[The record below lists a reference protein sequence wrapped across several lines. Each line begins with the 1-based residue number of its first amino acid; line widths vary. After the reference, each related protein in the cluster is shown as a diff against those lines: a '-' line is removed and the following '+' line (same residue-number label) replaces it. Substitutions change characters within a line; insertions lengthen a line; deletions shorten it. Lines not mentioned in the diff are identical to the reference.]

1 MNRPSH
7 SLSLWNDYVRAAPLV
22 EQSDR
27 IVLAEYLDSTTHEI
41 PEVSPVDGVAHRS
54 VTEEYRRFRVSDSL
68 KGSAEADEVVYA
80 VWTAGYT
87 EGIGPGEATEFFAY
101 ETVTLETGQE
111 YVLFMHSLPV
121 APGYPTKY
129 GDVVWTIVGE
139 PGVAVVSSEG
149 RLSFKASER
158 YKTGSITQVTNVRW
172 FGCSIRINQGRAN
185 RTNWRR
191 GRRSCCDRRR
201 QRMRIGGTAKTS
213 VEMSCRRVG
222 LQGGS
227 VGEDTGVHVGA
238 GSPGA
243 GG

>member
-1 MNRPSH
+1 MKGTIAIGLALSVCLGLLVGALLLPSMNRPSH

-27 IVLAEYLDSTTHEI
+27 IVLAEYLDSTTYEI
-41 PEVSPVDGVAHRS
+41 PEVSPVDGVTHRS
-54 VTEEYRRFRVSDSL
+54 VTEEYRRFRVSESL

-139 PGVAVVSSEG
+139 PGVAIVGSEG

-158 YKTGSITQVTNVRW
+158 YKNGVDDGGHERPVGSAAPFELTKAELIEL
-172 FGCSIRINQGRAN
+172 
-185 RTNWRR
+185 
-191 GRRSCCDRRR
+191 
-201 QRMRIGGTAKTS
+201 IGGG
-213 VEMSCRRVG
+213 R
-222 LQGGS
+222 
-227 VGEDTGVHVGA
+227 
-238 GSPGA
+238 
-243 GG
+243 

>member
-1 MNRPSH
+1 MGYGMKGTIAIGLALSVCLGLLVGALLLPSMNRTSH
-7 SLSLWNDYVRAAPLV
+7 SLILWNDYVRAAPLV

-87 EGIGPGEATEFFAY
+87 EGIGSDETTEFFAY
-101 ETVTLETGQE
+101 ETVALETGQE

-139 PGVAVVSSEG
+139 PGVAVVGSEG

-158 YKTGSITQVTNVRW
+158 YKNGVDNAGHERPVGSAAPFELTKAELIEL
-172 FGCSIRINQGRAN
+172 
-185 RTNWRR
+185 
-191 GRRSCCDRRR
+191 
-201 QRMRIGGTAKTS
+201 IGG
-213 VEMSCRRVG
+213 
-222 LQGGS
+222 GGGG
-227 VGEDTGVHVGA
+227 VVATGADSG
-238 GSPGA
+238 
-243 GG
+243 

>member
-1 MNRPSH
+1 MKGTIAIGLALSVCLGLLVGALLLPSMNRPSH

-27 IVLAEYLDSTTHEI
+27 IVLAEYLDSTTYEI
-41 PEVSPVDGVAHRS
+41 PEVSPVDGVTHRS
-54 VTEEYRRFRVSDSL
+54 VTEEYRRFRVSESL

-129 GDVVWTIVGE
+129 GDVVWSIVGE
-139 PGVAVVSSEG
+139 PGVAIVGSEG

-158 YKTGSITQVTNVRW
+158 YKNGVDDGGHERPVGSAAPFELTKAELIEL
-172 FGCSIRINQGRAN
+172 
-185 RTNWRR
+185 
-191 GRRSCCDRRR
+191 
-201 QRMRIGGTAKTS
+201 IGG
-213 VEMSCRRVG
+213 
-222 LQGGS
+222 
-227 VGEDTGVHVGA
+227 GA
-238 GSPGA
+238 LEPC
-243 GG
+243 

>member
-1 MNRPSH
+1 MKGTIAIGLALSVCLGLLVGALLLPSTNRPSH

-27 IVLAEYLDSTTHEI
+27 IVLAEYLDSTTYEI
-41 PEVSPVDGVAHRS
+41 PEVSPVDGVTHRS
-54 VTEEYRRFRVSDSL
+54 VTEEYRRFRVSESL

-129 GDVVWTIVGE
+129 GDVVWSIVGE
-139 PGVAVVSSEG
+139 PGVAIVGSEG

-158 YKTGSITQVTNVRW
+158 YKNGVDDGGHERPVGSAAPFELTKAELIEL
-172 FGCSIRINQGRAN
+172 
-185 RTNWRR
+185 
-191 GRRSCCDRRR
+191 
-201 QRMRIGGTAKTS
+201 IGGG
-213 VEMSCRRVG
+213 R
-222 LQGGS
+222 
-227 VGEDTGVHVGA
+227 
-238 GSPGA
+238 
-243 GG
+243 

>member
-1 MNRPSH
+1 MGYGMKGKIAIGLALSVCLGLLVGALLLPSMNRPSH

-41 PEVSPVDGVAHRS
+41 SEVSPVDGVAHRS
-54 VTEEYRRFRVSDSL
+54 VTEEYRRFRVSESL

-158 YKTGSITQVTNVRW
+158 YKNEVDNAGHERPVGSAAPFELTKAELIELIGNGGGGVVATGADS
-172 FGCSIRINQGRAN
+172 G
-185 RTNWRR
+185 
-191 GRRSCCDRRR
+191 
-201 QRMRIGGTAKTS
+201 
-213 VEMSCRRVG
+213 
-222 LQGGS
+222 
-227 VGEDTGVHVGA
+227 
-238 GSPGA
+238 
-243 GG
+243 

>member
-1 MNRPSH
+1 MGYGMKGTIAIGLALSVCLGLLVGALLLPSMNRPSH

-41 PEVSPVDGVAHRS
+41 SEVSPVDGVAHRS
-54 VTEEYRRFRVSDSL
+54 VTEEYRRFRVSESL

-101 ETVTLETGQE
+101 ETVALETGQE

-158 YKTGSITQVTNVRW
+158 YKNGVDNAGHERPVGSAAPFELTKAELIELIGDGGGGVVATGADS
-172 FGCSIRINQGRAN
+172 G
-185 RTNWRR
+185 
-191 GRRSCCDRRR
+191 
-201 QRMRIGGTAKTS
+201 
-213 VEMSCRRVG
+213 
-222 LQGGS
+222 
-227 VGEDTGVHVGA
+227 
-238 GSPGA
+238 
-243 GG
+243 

>member
-1 MNRPSH
+1 MGYGMKGKIAIGLALSVCLGLLVGALLLPSMNRPSH

-54 VTEEYRRFRVSDSL
+54 VTEEYRRFRVSESL

-87 EGIGPGEATEFFAY
+87 EGIGSDETTEFFAY
-101 ETVTLETGQE
+101 ETVALETGQE

-158 YKTGSITQVTNVRW
+158 YKNGVDNAGHERPVGSAAPFELTKAELIELIGDGGGGVVATGADS
-172 FGCSIRINQGRAN
+172 G
-185 RTNWRR
+185 
-191 GRRSCCDRRR
+191 
-201 QRMRIGGTAKTS
+201 
-213 VEMSCRRVG
+213 
-222 LQGGS
+222 
-227 VGEDTGVHVGA
+227 
-238 GSPGA
+238 
-243 GG
+243 

>member
-1 MNRPSH
+1 MGYGMKGKIAIGLALSVCLGLLVGALLLPSMNRPSH

-41 PEVSPVDGVAHRS
+41 SEVSPVDGVAHRS
-54 VTEEYRRFRVSDSL
+54 VTEEYRRFRVSESL

-87 EGIGPGEATEFFAY
+87 EGIGAGEATEFFAY

-158 YKTGSITQVTNVRW
+158 YKNGVDNAGHERPVGSAAPFELTKAELIELIGDGGGGVVATGADS
-172 FGCSIRINQGRAN
+172 G
-185 RTNWRR
+185 
-191 GRRSCCDRRR
+191 
-201 QRMRIGGTAKTS
+201 
-213 VEMSCRRVG
+213 
-222 LQGGS
+222 
-227 VGEDTGVHVGA
+227 
-238 GSPGA
+238 
-243 GG
+243 

>member
-1 MNRPSH
+1 MKGTIAIGLALSVCLGLLVGALLLPSMNRPSH

-27 IVLAEYLDSTTHEI
+27 IVLAEYLDSTTYEI
-41 PEVSPVDGVAHRS
+41 PEASPVDGVTHRS
-54 VTEEYRRFRVSDSL
+54 VTEEYRRFRVSESL

-129 GDVVWTIVGE
+129 GDVVWSIVGE
-139 PGVAVVSSEG
+139 PGVAIVGSEG

-158 YKTGSITQVTNVRW
+158 YKNGVDDGGHERPVGSAAPFELTKAELIEL
-172 FGCSIRINQGRAN
+172 
-185 RTNWRR
+185 
-191 GRRSCCDRRR
+191 
-201 QRMRIGGTAKTS
+201 IGGWAL
-213 VEMSCRRVG
+213 EPC
-222 LQGGS
+222 
-227 VGEDTGVHVGA
+227 
-238 GSPGA
+238 
-243 GG
+243 

>member
-1 MNRPSH
+1 MKGKIAIGLALSVCLGLLVGALLLPSMNRPSH

-54 VTEEYRRFRVSDSL
+54 VTEEYRRFRVSESL

-158 YKTGSITQVTNVRW
+158 YKNGVDNAGHERPVGSAAPFELTKAELIELIGDGGGGVVATGADS
-172 FGCSIRINQGRAN
+172 G
-185 RTNWRR
+185 
-191 GRRSCCDRRR
+191 
-201 QRMRIGGTAKTS
+201 
-213 VEMSCRRVG
+213 
-222 LQGGS
+222 
-227 VGEDTGVHVGA
+227 
-238 GSPGA
+238 
-243 GG
+243 

>member
-1 MNRPSH
+1 MKGTIAIGLALSVCLGLLVGALLLPSMNRPSH

-27 IVLAEYLDSTTHEI
+27 IVLAEYLDSTTYEI
-41 PEVSPVDGVAHRS
+41 PEVSPVDGVTHRS
-54 VTEEYRRFRVSDSL
+54 VTEEYRRFRVSESL

-129 GDVVWTIVGE
+129 GDVVWWIVGE
-139 PGVAVVSSEG
+139 PGVAIVGSEG

-158 YKTGSITQVTNVRW
+158 YKNGVDDGGHERPVGSAAPFELTKAELIEL
-172 FGCSIRINQGRAN
+172 
-185 RTNWRR
+185 
-191 GRRSCCDRRR
+191 
-201 QRMRIGGTAKTS
+201 IGG
-213 VEMSCRRVG
+213 
-222 LQGGS
+222 
-227 VGEDTGVHVGA
+227 GA
-238 GSPGA
+238 LEPC
-243 GG
+243 

>member
-1 MNRPSH
+1 MGYGMKGKIAIGLALSVCLGLLVGALLLPSMNRPSH

-41 PEVSPVDGVAHRS
+41 SEVSPVDGVAHRS
-54 VTEEYRRFRVSDSL
+54 VTEEYRRFRVSESL
-68 KGSAEADEVVYA
+68 KGSAEAGEVVYA

-87 EGIGPGEATEFFAY
+87 EGIGADGSTEFFAY
-101 ETVTLETGQE
+101 KTVTLETGQE

-158 YKTGSITQVTNVRW
+158 YKNGVDNAGHERPVGSAAPFELTKAELIELIGNGGGGVVATGADS
-172 FGCSIRINQGRAN
+172 G
-185 RTNWRR
+185 
-191 GRRSCCDRRR
+191 
-201 QRMRIGGTAKTS
+201 
-213 VEMSCRRVG
+213 
-222 LQGGS
+222 
-227 VGEDTGVHVGA
+227 
-238 GSPGA
+238 
-243 GG
+243 

>member
-1 MNRPSH
+1 MKGTIAIGLVLSVCLGLLVGALLLPSMNRPSH

-27 IVLAEYLDSTTHEI
+27 IVLAEYLDSTTYEI
-41 PEVSPVDGVAHRS
+41 PEVSPVDGVTHRS
-54 VTEEYRRFRVSDSL
+54 VTEEYRRFRVSESL

-129 GDVVWTIVGE
+129 GDVVWSIVGE
-139 PGVAVVSSEG
+139 PGVAIVGSEG

-158 YKTGSITQVTNVRW
+158 YKNGVDDGGHERPVGSAAPFELTKAELIEL
-172 FGCSIRINQGRAN
+172 
-185 RTNWRR
+185 
-191 GRRSCCDRRR
+191 
-201 QRMRIGGTAKTS
+201 IGGG
-213 VEMSCRRVG
+213 R
-222 LQGGS
+222 
-227 VGEDTGVHVGA
+227 
-238 GSPGA
+238 
-243 GG
+243 

>member
-1 MNRPSH
+1 MKGTIAIGLALSVCLGLLVGALLLPSMNRPSH

-27 IVLAEYLDSTTHEI
+27 IVLAEYLDSTTYEI
-41 PEVSPVDGVAHRS
+41 PEVSPVDGVTHRS
-54 VTEEYRRFRVSDSL
+54 VTEEYRRFRVSESL

-129 GDVVWTIVGE
+129 GDVVWSIVGE
-139 PGVAVVSSEG
+139 PGVAIVGSEG

-158 YKTGSITQVTNVRW
+158 YKNGVDDGGHERPVGSAAPFELTKAELIEL
-172 FGCSIRINQGRAN
+172 
-185 RTNWRR
+185 
-191 GRRSCCDRRR
+191 
-201 QRMRIGGTAKTS
+201 IGG
-213 VEMSCRRVG
+213 
-222 LQGGS
+222 GGAL
-227 VGEDTGVHVGA
+227 E
-238 GSPGA
+238 PC
-243 GG
+243 

>member
-1 MNRPSH
+1 MGYGMKGKIAIGLALSVCLGLLVGALLLPSMNRPSH

-41 PEVSPVDGVAHRS
+41 SEVSPVDGVAHRS
-54 VTEEYRRFRVSDSL
+54 VTEEYRRFRVSESL

-87 EGIGPGEATEFFAY
+87 EGIGADGSTEFFAY
-101 ETVTLETGQE
+101 KTVTLETGQE

-158 YKTGSITQVTNVRW
+158 YKNGVDNAGHERPVGSAAPFELTKAELIELIGNGGGGVVATGADS
-172 FGCSIRINQGRAN
+172 G
-185 RTNWRR
+185 
-191 GRRSCCDRRR
+191 
-201 QRMRIGGTAKTS
+201 
-213 VEMSCRRVG
+213 
-222 LQGGS
+222 
-227 VGEDTGVHVGA
+227 
-238 GSPGA
+238 
-243 GG
+243 

>member
-1 MNRPSH
+1 MGYGMKGKIAIGLALSVCLGLLVGALLLPSMNRPSH

-41 PEVSPVDGVAHRS
+41 SEVSPVDGVAHRS
-54 VTEEYRRFRVSDSL
+54 VTEEYRRFRVSESL

-111 YVLFMHSLPV
+111 YVLFKHSLPV

-158 YKTGSITQVTNVRW
+158 YKNEVDNAGHERPVGSAAPFELTKAELIELIGNGGGGVVATGADS
-172 FGCSIRINQGRAN
+172 G
-185 RTNWRR
+185 
-191 GRRSCCDRRR
+191 
-201 QRMRIGGTAKTS
+201 
-213 VEMSCRRVG
+213 
-222 LQGGS
+222 
-227 VGEDTGVHVGA
+227 
-238 GSPGA
+238 
-243 GG
+243 

>member
-1 MNRPSH
+1 MGYGMKGKIAIGLALSVCLGLLVGALLLPSMNRPSH

-41 PEVSPVDGVAHRS
+41 SEVSPVDGVAHRS
-54 VTEEYRRFRVSDSL
+54 VTEEYRRFRVSESL

-158 YKTGSITQVTNVRW
+158 YKNGVDNAGHERPVGSAAPFELTKAELIELIGDGGGGVVATGADS
-172 FGCSIRINQGRAN
+172 G
-185 RTNWRR
+185 
-191 GRRSCCDRRR
+191 
-201 QRMRIGGTAKTS
+201 
-213 VEMSCRRVG
+213 
-222 LQGGS
+222 
-227 VGEDTGVHVGA
+227 
-238 GSPGA
+238 
-243 GG
+243 